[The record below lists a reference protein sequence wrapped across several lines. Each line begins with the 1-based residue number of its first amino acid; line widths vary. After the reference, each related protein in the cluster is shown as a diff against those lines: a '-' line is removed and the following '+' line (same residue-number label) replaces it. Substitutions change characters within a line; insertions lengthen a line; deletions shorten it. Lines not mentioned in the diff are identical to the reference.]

1 MTLILNN
8 EEIRQALNVK
18 DCLDVMEEAYCE
30 RASSRTVNRPTSH
43 SYLPHSL
50 PQTSYTFKSVNGGVK
65 TFGLLALR
73 VTSEIVQEQSV
84 HNSVRLEKLP
94 LAGKGQFVGLVQ
106 LFSIETGEIPSR
118 SIAQIPI
125 TAKLSPPKWK
135 DKPGSRREKGR
146 TAIGRGCLDSP
157 VSGGCEIL

>member
-30 RASSRTVNRPTSH
+30 RASSRTASSSKPAWESPAPSERKCCRVLIQKCSPSSARADRPALTSAF
-43 SYLPHSL
+43 SL
-50 PQTSYTFKSVNGGVK
+50 RSAPLNG
-65 TFGLLALR
+65 
-73 VTSEIVQEQSV
+73 
-84 HNSVRLEKLP
+84 
-94 LAGKGQFVGLVQ
+94 
-106 LFSIETGEIPSR
+106 SR

-125 TAKLSPPKWK
+125 TAKLSLPQWK